1 MKLRLRSRRA
11 VVALA
16 LSVATLLGGGGAA
29 AAWAIDIP
37 SGNDCMVPP
46 DPERPNIGTAGD
58 WDAGP
63 AKPIPGNPFAAPTA
77 GKPQP
82 TIYDTYGYGGLHV
95 QRADPGCNP
104 VPSWSDTEN
113 SWANTLLDWTEGTV
127 ALSVMLYRAAM
138 SSPLGVV
145 FEPLQEGLTSM
156 LGSAIF
162 VPLVGVV
169 FIGTALLLAFR
180 ARRAKV
186 GETASTLGKSTLI
199 LAVGMF
205 TVLAAVPLGN
215 AVDKGMTTLI
225 SSAANTGVLDG
236 SVDPSDALG
245 GAAHNSLLYNT
256 WLQMT
261 FGSGKQNAT
270 AAKEFGGRLF
280 MASTFSRD
288 EQARIDKDPSIAT
301 DLSDKKRE
309 DYKKVLTEIKEKY
322 PQPYEYVAG
331 NHTGEQLS
339 FALVAFL
346 SALVSLVFIVVAL
359 LKLIYAMAV
368 TRIMVGIF
376 PAVATAAVFPRF
388 QHLALNVFGIM
399 WDAIVKAI
407 YFGLAVVVF
416 VGFGIGGILSPATT
430 MHPLLKLIALA
441 VATYVAWRVATR
453 LGIANDM
460 QKLRNNIGRRFPDDV
475 REPLGF
481 DEVEEVRPSG
491 EKRVRKP
498 QNAQEL
504 FDGTDSPAD
513 YPNRG
518 SDASNTRIRQEYVM
532 TGVRD
537 VPRTTPSEAFHMPS
551 DAVSSGM
558 GKAAAK
564 GAVGNAAVVG
574 IGTVVSGGTATI
586 PLLAGAAAKG
596 AAGGAAG
603 HTLQKKGSANTKP
616 QVVEPS
622 AIYHPSTTS
631 SVGPAEAAQTRV
643 IAGKRVYDIYQAA
656 GGKK

>member
-11 VVALA
+11 VVALV
-16 LSVATLLGGGGAA
+16 LSVATLLGGGAA

-63 AKPIPGNPFAAPTA
+63 SKPTPGNPFAAPMA

-113 SWANTLLDWTEGTV
+113 SWANGLLDWTEGAV

-145 FEPLQEGLTSM
+145 FEPLQEGLRSM

-180 ARRAKV
+180 AARAKV
-186 GETASTLGKSTLI
+186 GETASILAKSTLI
-199 LAVGMF
+199 LTVGMF
-205 TVLAAVPLGN
+205 TVLMAVPLGN

-225 SSAANTGVLDG
+225 SSAANTGVLEG
-236 SVDPSDALG
+236 SVNPSDALG
-245 GAAHNSLLYNT
+245 GTAHNSLLYNT

-261 FGSGKQNAT
+261 FGSGKQNAA
-270 AAKEFGGRLF
+270 AAKEFGGPLF

-288 EQARIDKDPSIAT
+288 EQARIDKDPSIAG
-301 DLSDKKRE
+301 DLSDQKRE
-309 DYKKVLTEIKEKY
+309 DYKEVLTEIKGKY

-346 SALVSLVFIVVAL
+346 AAVVSLLFIVVAL

-399 WDAIVKAI
+399 WDAIVKAL

-441 VATYVAWRVATR
+441 VATYVAWRVAKR
-453 LGIANDM
+453 LGIANDL
-460 QKLRNNIGRRFPDDV
+460 QKLRRMGRRFPDDV
-475 REPLGF
+475 REPLGV

-491 EKRVRKP
+491 ERRVRKP

-513 YPNRG
+513 YPRRG
-518 SDASNTRIRQEYVM
+518 SDASATRIRQEYVM

-537 VPRTTPSEAFHMPS
+537 VPRTTPPEALHLPA
-551 DAVSSGM
+551 DAASRGM
-558 GKAAAK
+558 SKAAAK
-564 GAVGNAAVVG
+564 GAASNAAVVG

-603 HTLQKKGSANTKP
+603 HALQRKGGANAP
-616 QVVEPS
+616 SRVVEPS

-631 SVGPAEAAQTRV
+631 TVGPAEAAQTRV
-643 IAGKRVYDIYQAA
+643 VAGKRVYDIYQAA
-656 GGKK
+656 GGKA